1 MNISDKEDLKS
12 KIIQAITQSSPKSV
26 SDRVLT
32 TYLPKDL
39 SIATRA
45 TLINELATE
54 GLLSVFIHPNEGVS
68 YRPAFVKSVSQ
79 DRNIDLVLSIL
90 KNAPQLYSAAEIA
103 FRAKL
108 SSKVVKDLLDVL
120 TARNEVASVK
130 KSRTTY
136 YCVPDKAE
144 NFIKNIIHKTAIGE
158 EQDENQTKLKK
169 VLNFIGRGKKTLSEL
184 KAKFGTD
191 TEKTVDSLELRF
203 AVKRIWKLVDGTPT
217 QFFAKFE
224 GSVLE
229 EPWFAFPCHAN
240 SGSYEC
246 GRTNEQTCEQL
257 EKWFLNS

>member
-120 TARNEVASVK
+120 TARNEVAFVK

-144 NFIKNIIHKTAIGE
+144 NFIKNIINKTAIGE

-169 VLNFIGRGKKTLSEL
+169 RFKFHWTGKK
-184 KAKFGTD
+184 D
-191 TEKTVDSLELRF
+191 TVRAESQVR
-203 AVKRIWKLVDGTPT
+203 
-217 QFFAKFE
+217 
-224 GSVLE
+224 
-229 EPWFAFPCHAN
+229 H
-240 SGSYEC
+240 
-246 GRTNEQTCEQL
+246 
-257 EKWFLNS
+257 